1 MGSLQLVTGKAIPG
15 SIRKERS
22 GSSHWRIGA
31 GQPGTLAARMQTTAP
46 SRPRRADAERN
57 RSRILAAASE
67 LFAERG
73 LDASMPEL
81 AERAGVGVGTALPRL
96 PATRTISSGAV
107 MAERLRWLAAEIE
120 VAIEAADPWAGFTD
134 VIWKGAT
141 LHVKDRAFH
150 QCMRAALELP
160 EVREARGRTLDG
172 FQRLIERA
180 QAAGAMRADVV
191 AEDIPM
197 LMAGVGLSR
206 VAGPGRG
213 VGAPPRGRHRRPAR
227 RGRPPA
233 AQQAAQPRPARRHR
247 ARAALPALAGRS
259 DLASTVD
266 LIECAK
272 SSAPLRAE
280 RSAKPTM
287 SLPMKLAGSSTL

>member
-1 MGSLQLVTGKAIPG
+1 MGSLQLVTGKGVPG
-15 SIRKERS
+15 SIRKGGS
-22 GSSHWRIGA
+22 GSTTGA
-31 GQPGTLAARMQTTAP
+31 PAPGSRVPSPLEMAITTP

-67 LFAERG
+67 LFAQRG

-81 AERAGVGVGTALPRL
+81 AERAGVGVGTLYRAFPDKDHLL
-96 PATRTISSGAV
+96 GAV
-107 MAERLRWLAAEIE
+107 MAERLRWLAGEIE
-120 VAIEAADPWAGFTD
+120 VAIRADDPWAAFTD

-150 QCMRAALELP
+150 QCMRGALELP
-160 EVREARGRTLDG
+160 EVREARSHTLDA

-206 VAGPGRG
+206 VAGPG
-213 VGAPPRGRHRRPAR
+213 AAWERH
-227 RGRPPA
+227 
-233 AQQAAQPRPARRHR
+233 
-247 ARAALPALAGRS
+247 LAVVIDG
-259 DLASTVD
+259 
-266 LIECAK
+266 
-272 SSAPLRAE
+272 LRAE
-280 RSAKPTM
+280 GAHPLPSKPL
-287 SLPMKLAGSSTL
+287 SRAQLDAIVRELPCPR

>member
-1 MGSLQLVTGKAIPG
+1 MGTGASSPG
-15 SIRKERS
+15 LGIRSPTRMAS
-22 GSSHWRIGA
+22 
-31 GQPGTLAARMQTTAP
+31 TAA

-81 AERAGVGVGTALPRL
+81 AERAGVGVGSLYRAFPDKDHLL
-96 PATRTISSGAV
+96 GAV

-120 VAIEAADPWAGFTD
+120 VAIAAVDPWAAFTD

-206 VAGPGRG
+206 VAGPG
-213 VGAPPRGRHRRPAR
+213 AEWERH
-227 RGRPPA
+227 
-233 AQQAAQPRPARRHR
+233 
-247 ARAALPALAGRS
+247 LAVVIDG
-259 DLASTVD
+259 
-266 LIECAK
+266 
-272 SSAPLRAE
+272 LRAE
-280 RSAKPTM
+280 GAHPLPSKPLSRTQLDAIVRE
-287 SLPMKLAGSSTL
+287 LPCPR

>member
-1 MGSLQLVTGKAIPG
+1 LTHRR
-15 SIRKERS
+15 IR
-22 GSSHWRIGA
+22 A
-31 GQPGTLAARMQTTAP
+31 GQPGTLAARMPTTAA

-67 LFAERG
+67 LFAQRG

-81 AERAGVGVGTALPRL
+81 AERAGVGVGTVYRAFPDKDHLL
-96 PATRTISSGAV
+96 GAV
-107 MAERLRWLAAEIE
+107 MAERLRWLAGEIE
-120 VAIEAADPWAGFTD
+120 VAIEAADPWAAFTE

-150 QCMRAALELP
+150 QCMRGALELP
-160 EVREARGRTLDG
+160 EVREARGHTLDG

-206 VAGPGRG
+206 VAGPG
-213 VGAPPRGRHRRPAR
+213 VQWERH
-227 RGRPPA
+227 
-233 AQQAAQPRPARRHR
+233 
-247 ARAALPALAGRS
+247 LAVVIDG
-259 DLASTVD
+259 
-266 LIECAK
+266 
-272 SSAPLRAE
+272 LRAE
-280 RSAKPTM
+280 GAHPLPSKPL
-287 SLPMKLAGSSTL
+287 SRAQLDAIVRELPCPR